1 LKSRRR
7 VEPAFL
13 FLLAVCLILNVYA
26 FFFFV
31 QTPVADQQLLEK
43 KESIPPTPTDRYS
56 PAPLLDADLEEE
68 TESIATGNVR
78 RFPSLLPQP
87 SSFKNPEGTTESQ
100 NSEPDE
106 TVITTA
112 ENIALPLKKELNAP
126 LVKTSDS
133 SQLAFWG
140 FDEEELNTRVTEVPQ
155 LVSDIISPN
164 TGSVQQHEELHQGA
178 ESLTLGAL
186 KTNDLP
192 IEPSPKLIEVREGW
206 GGTTYFY
213 NIPIRGDKILFLLEA
228 SREMASRN
236 PGGVLSLENELKRV
250 VNSLKPKQKFNIWVF
265 SGDKIARCEPE
276 YMYADTA
283 NKVYSLLW
291 LRGHYQHLGQKDIAN
306 EDNKPAGYP
315 DSFSSE
321 SSLDWASPLFLGLHS
336 YPDEIFLVASSW
348 QQNQPPPGPL
358 DALRFWTRDKQ
369 IKWRDAHEETFKWLE
384 DENRSRKINGIP
396 PRAIISLKPL
406 VAKRHPRVDH
416 PPAIIENSDSAIFK
430 ELDVLVHA
438 RGLGGRVSLN
448 TILYSTQDDGEIGD
462 IHKFSTL
469 ARNYLG
475 RFVLVE
481 KNGGIREF

>member
-1 LKSRRR
+1 MKSRRR

-31 QTPVADQQLLEK
+31 QTPVADQQLLGK
-43 KESIPPTPTDRYS
+43 KERIPPAPTDIYS
-56 PAPLLDADLEEE
+56 PDPLLDADPEEE
-68 TESIATGNVR
+68 TESTATGNVR

-87 SSFKNPEGTTESQ
+87 PSWRIPEGTTESQ

-106 TVITTA
+106 IVITPA
-112 ENIALPLKKELNAP
+112 ENIALPLNKEVNAP
-126 LVKTSDS
+126 SVKTSDS

-155 LVSDIISPN
+155 LVSPN
-164 TGSVQQHEELHQGA
+164 TGSVQQQEELHQGA
-178 ESLTLGAL
+178 ESPTADSL

-192 IEPSPKLIEVREGW
+192 TEPSPKLIEVRDVVS
-206 GGTTYFY
+206 GTTYFY

-228 SREMASRN
+228 SREMASSN
-236 PGGVLSLENELKRV
+236 PGGVLSLENELRRV
-250 VNSLKPKQKFNIWVF
+250 VNSLKAKQKFNIWVF

-336 YPDEIFLVASSW
+336 YPDEIFLVASGW
-348 QQNQPPPGPL
+348 QQNQSQPGPL

-369 IKWRDAHEETFKWLE
+369 IKWRDAHEETFQWLE
-384 DENRSRKINGIP
+384 DENRSRKINGLP
-396 PRAIISLKPL
+396 PRVIISLKPL
-406 VAKRHPRVDH
+406 IAKRHPNVDH

-430 ELDVLVHA
+430 ELDGLVHA
-438 RGLGGRVSLN
+438 RGLEGRVSLN

-481 KNGGIREF
+481 KNGEIREF